1 MRLIDTRPP
10 VSEASRLQVRNYSLT
25 IIAAGVV
32 VAILYW
38 ARVVFVT
45 ATVAVIIALILQ
57 PFVAL
62 LVRLRFPRGL
72 AALVVC
78 VLGILAVYLVGAAAW
93 AQIAGLPAEVP
104 AFKERLSSIVEDVST
119 RLRDV
124 EDSTARVFM
133 PRKTTPSPLETPPP
147 VRSRRRKALTPQ
159 PAPASRPP
167 GEIQEVRIHQDTNP
181 LIDYIYSRLSTLY
194 QFMLMA
200 SFVPFL
206 VYFMLSWQDHIHRNF
221 LRFFD
226 GPDRTTVSRSIAG
239 IAGMARAFVVG
250 NFLIG
255 IITAVIG
262 SAAFAALR
270 LPFPLLAG
278 VLSGFLSL
286 FPYIG
291 IALALIP
298 PLFAAVA
305 GGAAPTVVVGAAA
318 IAAGIHLFAM
328 NVLYPKLVGARV
340 HLNPLIVT
348 FALMF
353 FGFLWDG
360 AGLVLAIPITAGV
373 KAVCDNVAA
382 LRPYGRFLGD

>member
-1 MRLIDTRPP
+1 MRLIDTRAP
-10 VSEASRLQVRNYSLT
+10 VAEASRLQVRNYSLT
-25 IIAAGVV
+25 IIASGVV
-32 VAILYW
+32 VALLYW
-38 ARVVFVT
+38 ARAVFIT

-62 LVRLRFPRGL
+62 LMRLRFPRGL
-72 AALVVC
+72 AAFVVC
-78 VLGILAVYLVGAAAW
+78 VLGLLVVYLVGVAAW
-93 AQIAGLPAEVP
+93 TQIAALPAEVP
-104 AFKERLSSIVEDVST
+104 AFKERLSTIVDDVST
-119 RLRDV
+119 RLHAV
-124 EDSTARVFM
+124 EDSTAHVFM
-133 PRKTTPSPLETPPP
+133 PRNTAPPPLETPPP

-159 PAPASRPP
+159 PAPRPV

-181 LIDYIYSRLSTLY
+181 VLGYVYSRLSTLY

-255 IITAVIG
+255 IIAAVIG

-291 IALALIP
+291 IALALGP

-305 GGAAPTVVVGAAA
+305 GGASTTVVLGAAA
-318 IAAGIHLFAM
+318 VAAGIHLFAM

-353 FGFLWDG
+353 FGFLWDA

-373 KAVCDNVAA
+373 KAVCDNVAG

>member
-1 MRLIDTRPP
+1 MRLIDTRAP
-10 VSEASRLQVRNYSLT
+10 VGEASRLQVRNYSLT
-25 IIAAGVV
+25 IIAGGVV

-38 ARVVFVT
+38 ARAVFIT

-57 PFVAL
+57 PFVAFL
-62 LVRLRFPRGL
+62 IRLRFPRGL
-72 AALVVC
+72 AAFVVC
-78 VLGILAVYLVGAAAW
+78 VLGLLAVYLAGAAAW
-93 AQIAGLPAEVP
+93 NQIAGLQAEVP
-104 AFKERLSSIVEDVST
+104 AFKERLGTIVDDVTT

-124 EDSTARVFM
+124 EDSSARVFM
-133 PRKTTPSPLETPPP
+133 PRKTPPAPLETPPP
-147 VRSRRRKALTPQ
+147 VRSRRRKALTP
-159 PAPASRPP
+159 PPASRPP

-181 LIDYIYSRLSTLY
+181 LLDYIYSRLSTLY

-226 GPDRTTVSRSIAG
+226 GPDRTAVSRSIAG

-255 IITAVIG
+255 VIAAAIG

-291 IALALIP
+291 IALSLLP

-305 GGAAPTVVVGAAA
+305 GGASTTVVLGVAA
-318 IAAGIHLFAM
+318 IAAGIHLLAM

-353 FGFLWDG
+353 FGFLWDA

>member
-1 MRLIDTRPP
+1 MRLIDTRAP
-10 VSEASRLQVRNYSLT
+10 VAEAARLQVRNYSLT

-32 VAILYW
+32 VAVLYW
-38 ARVVFVT
+38 ARAVFIT

-57 PFVAL
+57 PFAGF

-72 AALVVC
+72 AAFVVC
-78 VLGILAVYLVGAAAW
+78 VLGLLVLYLAGAAAW
-93 AQIAGLPAEVP
+93 NQISALPAEVP
-104 AFKERLSSIVEDVST
+104 AFKERLGAIVDNVST
-119 RLRDV
+119 RLHAV
-124 EDSTARVFM
+124 EDSSARIFM
-133 PRKTTPSPLETPPP
+133 PRKAPPSTPLETPPP
-147 VRSRRRKALTPQ
+147 VRSRRRKALPAQ
-159 PAPASRPP
+159 PPTVAP

-181 LIDYIYSRLSTLY
+181 LLDYVYSRLSTLY

-226 GPDRTTVSRSIAG
+226 GPDRATVSRSIAG

-255 IITAVIG
+255 IIAAVVG

-270 LPFPLLAG
+270 LPFPFLAG

-286 FPYIG
+286 FPYVG
-291 IALALIP
+291 IALALAP

-305 GGAAPTVVVGAAA
+305 GGASTTVMLGAAA

-353 FGFLWDG
+353 FGFLWDA

-373 KAVCDNVAA
+373 KAVCDNVAG

>member
-1 MRLIDTRPP
+1 MRLIETRAP
-10 VSEASRLQVRNYSLT
+10 VGEAAQFQLRNYSL
-25 IIAAGVV
+25 IVIAAGVV

-38 ARVVFVT
+38 ARAVFIT
-45 ATVAVIIALILQ
+45 ATVAVIVALILQ
-57 PFVAL
+57 PFVAFL
-62 LVRLRFPRGL
+62 MRLRFPRGL

-78 VLGILAVYLVGAAAW
+78 VLGLLALYLVGAAAYS
-93 AQIAGLPAEVP
+93 QISKLPGQVP
-104 AFKERLSSIVEDVST
+104 AFKERFGALADNVSA
-119 RLRDV
+119 RVHAL
-124 EDSTARVFM
+124 EDSSASIFM
-133 PRKTTPSPLETPPP
+133 PRKTAQPVLETPPP
-147 VRSRRRKALTPQ
+147 IRSRRRKALIAQ
-159 PAPASRPP
+159 PPPRPA

-181 LIDYIYSRLSTLY
+181 LLDYIYSRLSTLY

-239 IAGMARAFVVG
+239 IGGMARAFVVG

-255 IITAVIG
+255 IIAAVIG

-270 LPFPLLAG
+270 LPFPFLAG

-286 FPYIG
+286 FPYVG
-291 IALALIP
+291 IALALVP

-305 GGAAPTVVVGAAA
+305 GGASTSVMLGAAA

-353 FGFLWDG
+353 FGFLWDA

>member
-1 MRLIDTRPP
+1 MRLIETRAP
-10 VSEASRLQVRNYSLT
+10 VGEAARLQLRNYSL
-25 IIAAGVV
+25 IIVAAGVI

-38 ARVVFVT
+38 ARAVFIT

-57 PFVAL
+57 PFVAFL
-62 LVRLRFPRGL
+62 MRLRFPRGL
-72 AALVVC
+72 AAFVVC
-78 VLGILAVYLVGAAAW
+78 VLGLLALYLAGAAAYS
-93 AQIAGLPAEVP
+93 QISKLPAQVP
-104 AFKERLSSIVEDVST
+104 AFKERLGAIVDNVST
-119 RLRDV
+119 RVHAV
-124 EDSTARVFM
+124 EDSTARIFM
-133 PRKTTPSPLETPPP
+133 PRKAAAPVLATPPP
-147 VRSRRRKALTPQ
+147 VRSRRRKALPAQPLPQ
-159 PAPASRPP
+159 PP

-181 LIDYIYSRLSTLY
+181 LLDYIYNRLSTLY

-250 NFLIG
+250 NFVIG
-255 IITAVIG
+255 IIAAMIG
-262 SAAFAALR
+262 CAAFAALR
-270 LPFPLLAG
+270 LPFPFLAG

-286 FPYIG
+286 FPYVG
-291 IALALIP
+291 IALALAP

-305 GGAAPTVVVGAAA
+305 GGASTTVMLGAAA

-353 FGFLWDG
+353 FGFLWDA

>member
-1 MRLIDTRPP
+1 MRLTDTRAPIA
-10 VSEASRLQVRNYSLT
+10 EATRLQVRNYSLT

-32 VAILYW
+32 VGILYW
-38 ARVVFVT
+38 ARAVFIT

-57 PFVAL
+57 PFVQL
-62 LVRLRFPRGL
+62 LTRLRLPRGL
-72 AALVVC
+72 AAFVVC
-78 VLGILAVYLVGAAAW
+78 VLGLLALYLAGVAAYT
-93 AQIAGLPAEVP
+93 QVSGLSAEVP
-104 AFKERLSSIVEDVST
+104 AFKERLGGIVEDVTT
-119 RLRDV
+119 RLHAA
-124 EDSTARVFM
+124 EDSTAHVFL
-133 PRKTTPSPLETPPP
+133 PKKTTPPLETPPP
-147 VRSRRRKALTPQ
+147 VRSRRRKALPVQ
-159 PAPASRPP
+159 PAAPPP
-167 GEIQEVRIHQDTNP
+167 GQIQEVRIHQDTNP
-181 LIDYIYSRLSTLY
+181 LLDYVYNRLSTLY

-221 LRFFD
+221 LRFFA
-226 GPDRTTVSRSIAG
+226 GADRVTVSRSLEG

-255 IITAVIG
+255 IIAAALG

-286 FPYIG
+286 FPYVG
-291 IALALIP
+291 IALALAP

-305 GGAAPTVVVGAAA
+305 GGASTTVILGAAA

-348 FALMF
+348 FSLMF
-353 FGFLWDG
+353 FGFLWDA

-382 LRPYGRFLGD
+382 LRAWGRFLGD

>member
-1 MRLIDTRPP
+1 MRLIETRAP
-10 VSEASRLQVRNYSLT
+10 VGEAAQFQLRNYSL
-25 IIAAGVV
+25 IVIAAGVV

-38 ARVVFVT
+38 ARAVFIT
-45 ATVAVIIALILQ
+45 ATVAVIVALILQ
-57 PFVAL
+57 PFVAFL
-62 LVRLRFPRGL
+62 MRLRFPRGL

-78 VLGILAVYLVGAAAW
+78 VLGLLALYLVGAAAYS
-93 AQIAGLPAEVP
+93 QISKLPGQVP
-104 AFKERLSSIVEDVST
+104 AFKERFGALADNVSA
-119 RLRDV
+119 RVHAL
-124 EDSTARVFM
+124 EDSSASIFM
-133 PRKTTPSPLETPPP
+133 PRKTAQPVLETPPP
-147 VRSRRRKALTPQ
+147 IRSRRRKALIAQ
-159 PAPASRPP
+159 PPPRPA

-181 LIDYIYSRLSTLY
+181 LLDYIYSRLSTLY

-239 IAGMARAFVVG
+239 IGGMARAFVVG

-255 IITAVIG
+255 IIAAVIG
-262 SAAFAALR
+262 SAAFASLR
-270 LPFPLLAG
+270 LPFPFLAG

-286 FPYIG
+286 FPYVG
-291 IALALIP
+291 IALALVP

-305 GGAAPTVVVGAAA
+305 GGASTSVMLGAAA

-353 FGFLWDG
+353 FGFLWDA

>member
-1 MRLIDTRPP
+1 MRLIDTRAP
-10 VSEASRLQVRNYSLT
+10 VGEASRLQVRNYSLT

-38 ARVVFVT
+38 ARAVFIT

-57 PFVAL
+57 PFVDL
-62 LVRLRFPRGL
+62 LMRLRFPRGL
-72 AALVVC
+72 AAFVVC
-78 VLGILAVYLVGAAAW
+78 VLGLLAVYLAGAAAW
-93 AQIAGLPAEVP
+93 NQIAGLQAEVP
-104 AFKERLSSIVEDVST
+104 AFKERLGTIVEDVST

-124 EDSTARVFM
+124 EDSSARVFM
-133 PRKTTPSPLETPPP
+133 PRKTPTAPLETPPP
-147 VRSRRRKALTPQ
+147 VRSRRRKALTSP
-159 PAPASRPP
+159 PASRPP

-181 LIDYIYSRLSTLY
+181 LLDYIYSRLSTLY

-226 GPDRTTVSRSIAG
+226 GPDRATVSRSIAG

-255 IITAVIG
+255 VIAAAIG

-291 IALALIP
+291 IALSLLP

-305 GGAAPTVVVGAAA
+305 GGASTTVVLSAAA
-318 IAAGIHLFAM
+318 FAAGIHLLAM

-353 FGFLWDG
+353 FGFLWDA

-373 KAVCDNVAA
+373 KAVCDNVSA

>member
-1 MRLIDTRPP
+1 MRLTETRAPIA
-10 VSEASRLQVRNYSLT
+10 EATRLQVQNYPLT

-32 VAILYW
+32 VAVLYW
-38 ARVVFVT
+38 ARVVFIT

-57 PFVAL
+57 PFVQL
-62 LVRLRFPRGL
+62 LMRLRLPRGL
-72 AALVVC
+72 ASFIVC
-78 VLGILAVYLVGAAAW
+78 VLGLLGVYLAGVAAYS
-93 AQIAGLPAEVP
+93 QVSGLSAEVP
-104 AFKERLSSIVEDVST
+104 AFKDRLGGMVENVTT
-119 RLRDV
+119 RLHDV
-124 EDSTARVFM
+124 EDSTARLFL
-133 PRKTTPSPLETPPP
+133 PKKATPPPLETPPP
-147 VRSRRRKALTPQ
+147 VRSRRRKAIPIQ
-159 PAPASRPP
+159 PATPPP
-167 GEIQEVRIHQDTNP
+167 GQIQEVRIHQDTNP
-181 LIDYIYSRLSTLY
+181 LLDYVYHRLSTLY

-221 LRFFD
+221 LRFFA
-226 GPDRTTVSRSIAG
+226 GADRVTVSRSIDG

-255 IITAVIG
+255 IIAAAL
-262 SAAFAALR
+262 SFLAFAALR

-286 FPYIG
+286 FPYVG
-291 IALALIP
+291 IALAVSP
-298 PLFAAVA
+298 PLFAAMA
-305 GGAAPTVVVGAAA
+305 GGASTTVILGACA

-348 FALMF
+348 FSLMF
-353 FGFLWDG
+353 FGFLWD
-360 AGLVLAIPITAGV
+360 ASGLVLAIPITAGV

-382 LRPYGRFLGD
+382 LRAWGRFLGD

>member
-1 MRLIDTRPP
+1 MRLIETRAP
-10 VSEASRLQVRNYSLT
+10 VGEAAQFHLRNYSL
-25 IIAAGVV
+25 IVIAAGVV

-38 ARVVFVT
+38 ARAVFIT
-45 ATVAVIIALILQ
+45 ATVAVIVALILQ
-57 PFVAL
+57 PFVAFL
-62 LVRLRFPRGL
+62 MRLRFPRGL

-78 VLGILAVYLVGAAAW
+78 VLGLLALYLVGAAAYR
-93 AQIAGLPAEVP
+93 QISKLPAQVP
-104 AFKERLSSIVEDVST
+104 AFKERLGALVDDVSA
-119 RLRDV
+119 RVHAV
-124 EDSTARVFM
+124 EDSSARIFM
-133 PRKTTPSPLETPPP
+133 PRKAAQPVLETPPP
-147 VRSRRRKALTPQ
+147 IRSRRRKALIAQ
-159 PAPASRPP
+159 PPPRPP

-181 LIDYIYSRLSTLY
+181 LLDYIYSRLSTLY

-255 IITAVIG
+255 IIAATIG

-270 LPFPLLAG
+270 LPFPVLAG

-286 FPYIG
+286 FPYVG
-291 IALALIP
+291 IALALVP

-305 GGAAPTVVVGAAA
+305 GGASTSVMFGAAA

-348 FALMF
+348 FALIF
-353 FGFLWDG
+353 FGFLWDA
-360 AGLVLAIPITAGV
+360 AGLVLAIPITAGI